1 MKRIAITG
9 AGSFIGQALTA
20 CADALGWEP
29 VLVTRPGHSLGD
41 GPSSGRF
48 VELAMEDYARLGEAV
63 GPCDC
68 LVLLAWNGT
77 RGAARM
83 DAALQQR
90 NLDTSLTGI
99 RSALAAGCRRIVLA
113 GSQAEYGLQDGPITE
128 ESVCHP
134 NTEYGRAKLALY
146 RQAEALCRERGAVLA
161 EPRFFSVYGP
171 GDYPGTMVSSILRDM
186 RFGRPCRLTLGVQL
200 WDFVYITDAARALA
214 MLCREG
220 CPGGIYNIG
229 SGDCR
234 PLREYVLEM
243 ADITATTSALEFGA
257 VPYPETG
264 MVSICP
270 DITKLKALGWS
281 PEVSFSEGVRRML
294 SSMEHTGG

>member
-20 CADALGWEP
+20 CADGLGWEP
-29 VLVTRPGHSLGD
+29 VLVTRPGHSLGN

-113 GSQAEYGLQDGPITE
+113 GSQAEYGPHDGPITE
-128 ESVCHP
+128 ESACRP

-146 RQAEALCRERGAVLA
+146 RQAEALCREWGAVLA
-161 EPRFFSVYGP
+161 EPRFFSVWARRLPGYHGLQHPAGHALWPSLPVDAGGAAVGFCLYHGRGP
-171 GDYPGTMVSSILRDM
+171 GAGH
-186 RFGRPCRLTLGVQL
+186 
-200 WDFVYITDAARALA
+200 
-214 MLCREG
+214 
-220 CPGGIYNIG
+220 
-229 SGDCR
+229 
-234 PLREYVLEM
+234 
-243 ADITATTSALEFGA
+243 A
-257 VPYPETG
+257 VPG
-264 MVSICP
+264 RLS
-270 DITKLKALGWS
+270 
-281 PEVSFSEGVRRML
+281 RRYL
-294 SSMEHTGG
+294 